1 MLREMWRTA
10 SSLEILPVS
19 TRTDLGEALIKAK
32 VFGPSELWC
41 LSRLGARK
49 LFYGPTNQVLPPAT
63 ATRWIE
69 ALLAVSGAGE
79 ALAALARKTG
89 DPTRDVAPVVFAKV
103 KAKLGSEKLV
113 AILEGAEADD
123 ERAMG
128 RIFGESLPSGLVLG

>member
-1 MLREMWRTA
+1 
-10 SSLEILPVS
+10 
-19 TRTDLGEALIKAK
+19 
-32 VFGPSELWC
+32 
-41 LSRLGARK
+41 
-49 LFYGPTNQVLPPAT
+49 VLPPAT